1 MGLYLNDRF
10 LALNF
15 QDLAKSSRS
24 IRQRQ
29 VDNLAESRK
38 LEIVRQ
44 EDNIAGQKA
53 YFDIVEDD

>member
-1 MGLYLNDRF
+1 MRLYLNDRF

-15 QDLAKSSRS
+15 QHLAKSSRS

-38 LEIVRQ
+38 LELVKQ

-53 YFDIVEDD
+53 YFHIVEDD

>member
-1 MGLYLNDRF
+1 MGLYLNDSF

-29 VDNLAESRK
+29 VDNLAKSRK
-38 LEIVRQ
+38 LEIVRE
-44 EDNIAGQKA
+44 EDGIAGQKA